1 MATDP
6 KINLNVSTSDAVKNL
21 STLEGAA
28 IESDTAIEKI
38 DGSTVSVDTS
48 ATTRALQEVADKLE
62 RVDDKATKAGKQ
74 GIPVTTT
81 AFKDLTEGIGG
92 PASGAIGSAF
102 KFGESIE
109 GLGDLVEGFGGKL
122 GLSEG
127 QIGKVTTALGTT
139 LGVLG
144 AVGVAFT
151 VGKAAYDL
159 FTSGAKQAAKD
170 QKEFNDAVDAAE
182 KSLRG
187 VAEAL
192 KEGDKARAF
201 RDVAKDLEPILQNMA
216 TAGLN
221 ASDAILEITG
231 SGKPFS
237 DASRKRQDEI
247 NREII
252 ALEELKLKDVSQAG
266 EINNKIALLKDERTN
281 LQEVTR
287 EIDARRLGVEGATAI
302 DKLAYEAL
310 GTLNTTVQDNTEYYE
325 KNTQKLEE
333 NRLKQLEMIG
343 ANRELELQLLDTKD
357 ALEGYDE
364 KILKAE
370 GDTDEIRRVTLETA
384 GEVVEMAKA
393 FGLLAGPEG
402 SIENIKATREA
413 LTFMSGDLA
422 PGSALRNNILGTV
435 ADLARI
441 ETGFVSGGPMTGA
454 ALAARE
460 GGINAGYRSN
470 TTINVTVTS
479 ADPTAVVKALQT
491 YVRQNGSL
499 PANLR

>member
-1 MATDP
+1 MANDP
-6 KINLNVSTSDAVKNL
+6 KITLNVDTSAAVKNL
-21 STLEGAA
+21 LGLEGQASETDA
-28 IESDTAIEKI
+28 SIEKI

-48 ATTRALQEVADKLE
+48 ATQRALQEVAEKLE

-92 PASGAIGSAF
+92 PSTGAIGSAF
-102 KFGESIE
+102 AFGESIE

-127 QIGKVTTALGTT
+127 QIGKITTALGTT

-151 VGKAAYDL
+151 VGKAAYDI
-159 FTSGAKQAAKD
+159 FSSGARKAEED
-170 QKEFNDAVDAAE
+170 QKKFNTAVDAAE

-192 KEGDKARAF
+192 KEGDQAKAF
-201 RDVAKDLEPILQNMA
+201 RDIAKDLEPILQDVA
-216 TAGLN
+216 TAGLD
-221 ASDAILEITG
+221 ASDAILEISG
-231 SGKPFS
+231 AGKPFT
-237 DASRKRQDEI
+237 DASRNRITAIDNEI
-247 NREII
+247 E
-252 ALEELKLKDVSQAG
+252 KLKELRLRDSAHAG
-266 EINNKIALLKDERTN
+266 EINNKIFFLKEEKTQLEN
-281 LQEVTR
+281 VTR
-287 EIDARRLGVEGATAI
+287 EIDTRRLGVEGATKI
-302 DKLAYEAL
+302 DDLATEAL
-310 GTLNTTVQDNTEYYE
+310 GRLNTAVVDNTEYL
-325 KNTQKLEE
+325 KDNATKIEE
-333 NRLKQLEMIG
+333 RRLKQLDAITTER
-343 ANRELELQLLDTKD
+343 NLELQLLDTKD
-357 ALEGYDE
+357 AIEEYDA
-364 KILKAE
+364 KILAAK
-370 GDTDEIRRVTLETA
+370 GDTDEMRRITLETA
-384 GEVVEMAKA
+384 GQITAMATE

-402 SIENIKATREA
+402 SIENVKATREA
-413 LTFMSGDLA
+413 LTFLSGDLA
-422 PGSALRNNILGTV
+422 PGSPLRTNILGTI

-441 ETGFVSGGPMTGA
+441 ETGFVSGGPITGR
-454 ALAARE
+454 ALSAKE

-479 ADPTAVVKALQT
+479 ADPQAVVKALQT

>member
-6 KINLNVSTSDAVKNL
+6 KINLNVTTSDAVKNL

-28 IESDTAIEKI
+28 IDSDTAIEKI
-38 DGSTVSVDTS
+38 DGSTVNVDTS
-48 ATTRALQEVADKLE
+48 ATARALQEVADKLE
-62 RVDDKATKAGKQ
+62 RVDDKAQKAGKQ

-122 GLSEG
+122 GLTEG
-127 QIGKVTTALGTT
+127 QIGKITTALGTT

-159 FTSGAKQAAKD
+159 FTSGSKQAAKD

-201 RDVAKDLEPILQNMA
+201 RDVAKDLEPILQDMA

-231 SGKPFS
+231 AGKPFS

-247 NREII
+247 NREIT
-252 ALEELKLKDVSQAG
+252 ALEELRLKDSAQAG
-266 EINNKIALLKDERTN
+266 EINNKITLLKEERTK
-281 LQEVTR
+281 LQDVTT

-343 ANRELELQLLDTKD
+343 TNRDLELQFLDTKD
-357 ALEGYDE
+357 AIEGYDE
-364 KILKAE
+364 KILTAK
-370 GDTDEIRRVTLETA
+370 GDTDEMRRITLETA
-384 GEVVEMAKA
+384 GQVVEMAKA
-393 FGLLAGPEG
+393 YGLLAGPEG
-402 SIENIKATREA
+402 SIENIKATRES
-413 LTFMSGDLA
+413 LTFLSGDMA
-422 PGSALRNNILGTV
+422 PGSPLRTNILGTI
-435 ADLARI
+435 ADLAKI
-441 ETGFVSGGPMTGA
+441 GVGFVSGGPITGA
-454 ALAARE
+454 ALAAKE
-460 GGINAGYRSN
+460 GGVNAGYRSN

-479 ADPTAVVKALQT
+479 ADPQAVVKALQT

>member
-6 KINLNVSTSDAVKNL
+6 KINLNVTTSDAVKNL

-28 IESDTAIEKI
+28 IDSDTAIEKI

-48 ATTRALQEVADKLE
+48 ATARALQEVADKLE

-92 PASGAIGSAF
+92 PATGAIGSAF
-102 KFGESIE
+102 MFGESIE

-127 QIGKVTTALGTT
+127 QIGKITTALGTT

-159 FTSGAKQAAKD
+159 FSSGARKAEED
-170 QKEFNDAVDAAE
+170 QKNFNTAVDASE

-192 KEGDKARAF
+192 KEGDKAKAF
-201 RDVAKDLEPILQNMA
+201 RDIAKDLEPILQDLA
-216 TAGLN
+216 TAGLD
-221 ASDAILEITG
+221 ASDAILEISG
-231 SGKPFS
+231 AGKPFT
-237 DASRKRQDEI
+237 DAAKARVTAIDKEIKAQEILRNRNVDNSRQYVLR
-247 NREII
+247 II
-252 ALEELKLKDVSQAG
+252 ELEKEKEAI
-266 EINNKIALLKDERTN
+266 ENAT
-281 LQEVTR
+281 TA
-287 EIDARRLGVEGATAI
+287 IDTRRLGVEGATEI
-302 DKLAYEAL
+302 DRLAYEAL
-310 GTLNTTVQDNTEYYE
+310 GTLNTTVQDNTDYYE

-343 ANRELELQLLDTKD
+343 TNRSLELQFLDTKE
-357 ALEGYDE
+357 AIEGYDG
-364 KILKAE
+364 KIAAAK
-370 GDTDEIRRVTLETA
+370 GDTDEMRRITLETA
-384 GEVVEMAKA
+384 GEVTNMAKA
-393 FGLLAGPEG
+393 YGALAGPEG
-402 SIENIKATREA
+402 SIENVKATRES
-413 LTFMSGDLA
+413 LTFLSADMA
-422 PGSALRNNILGTV
+422 PGSPLRTNILGTI

-441 ETGFVSGGPMTGA
+441 ETGFVSGGPITGA
-454 ALAARE
+454 ALAAKE

-479 ADPTAVVKALQT
+479 ADPQAVVKALQT

>member
-6 KINLNVSTSDAVKNL
+6 KINLNVTTSDAVKNL
-21 STLEGAA
+21 SMLEGAA
-28 IESDTAIEKI
+28 IDSDTAIEKI
-38 DGSTVSVDTS
+38 DGSTVNVDTS
-48 ATTRALQEVADKLE
+48 ATARALQEVADKLE

-92 PASGAIGSAF
+92 PATGAIGSAF
-102 KFGESIE
+102 MFGESIE

-127 QIGKVTTALGTT
+127 QIGKITTALGTT

-159 FTSGAKQAAKD
+159 FSSGARKAEED
-170 QKEFNDAVDAAE
+170 QKNFNTAVDAAE

-192 KEGDKARAF
+192 KEGDQARAF
-201 RDVAKDLEPILQNMA
+201 RDVAKDLEPILQDMA
-216 TAGLN
+216 TAGLD

-231 SGKPFS
+231 AGKPFT
-237 DASRKRQDEI
+237 DQARARTKAIDDEIAALEKEKRQQTENFGPYNERI
-247 NREII
+247 G
-252 ALEELKLKDVSQAG
+252 Q
-266 EINNKIALLKDERTN
+266 LKDEKEK
-281 LQEVTR
+281 LQDVITEV
-287 EIDARRLGVEGATAI
+287 DARRLGVQGATEI

-343 ANRELELQLLDTKD
+343 TNRSLELQFLDTKD
-357 ALEGYDE
+357 AIDGYDE
-364 KILKAE
+364 KILTAK
-370 GDTDEIRRVTLETA
+370 GDTDEMRRITLETA

-393 FGLLAGPEG
+393 YGALAGPEG
-402 SIENIKATREA
+402 SIENVNATREA
-413 LTFMSGDLA
+413 LTFLSADLA
-422 PGSALRNNILGTV
+422 PGSALRANIVGTI
-435 ADLARI
+435 AELAKI
-441 ETGFVSGGPMTGA
+441 GVGYVSGGPITGA
-454 ALAARE
+454 ALNAKE

-479 ADPTAVVKALQT
+479 ADPQAVVKALQT

>member
-6 KINLNVSTSDAVKNL
+6 KINLNVDTSDAVKNL
-21 STLEGAA
+21 LGLEGQA
-28 IESDTAIEKI
+28 IETDGSIEKI
-38 DGSTVSVDTS
+38 DGSSVSVDTS
-48 ATTRALQEVADKLE
+48 ATQKALQDVADKLDK
-62 RVDDKATKAGKQ
+62 VDQNADKAGKK
-74 GIPVTTT
+74 GIPVTTN

-92 PASGAIGSAF
+92 PATGAIGSAF
-102 KFGESIE
+102 MFGQTVE

-122 GLSEG
+122 GLTET
-127 QIGKVTTALGTT
+127 QIGKVTGALGTT

-159 FTSGAKQAAKD
+159 FSSGARKAEED
-170 QKEFNDAVDAAE
+170 QKAFNTAVDAAE

-201 RDVAKDLEPILQNMA
+201 RDVAKDLEPILQDMA
-216 TAGLN
+216 TAGLD

-231 SGKPFS
+231 SGRPFS

-247 NREII
+247 NREIT
-252 ALEELKLKDVSQAG
+252 ALEDLRQKDSAQAG
-266 EINNKIALLKDERTN
+266 EINNKIALLKDERTK
-281 LQEVTR
+281 LQDVTTEV
-287 EIDARRLGVEGATAI
+287 EARREGVKGATEI

-333 NRLKQLEMIG
+333 NRVKQLEMIG
-343 ANRELELQLLDTKD
+343 TNRDLELQFLDTKD
-357 ALEGYDE
+357 AIDGYDG
-364 KILKAE
+364 KIAAAK
-370 GDTDEIRRVTLETA
+370 GDTDEMRRITLETA
-384 GEVVEMAKA
+384 GEVTNMAKA
-393 FGLLAGPEG
+393 YGALAGPEG
-402 SIENIKATREA
+402 SIENVNATREA
-413 LTFMSGDLA
+413 LTFLSADMA
-422 PGSALRNNILGTV
+422 PGSALRTNILGTIGE
-435 ADLARI
+435 LAKI
-441 ETGFVSGGPMTGA
+441 GVGYVSGGPMTGA

-479 ADPTAVVKALQT
+479 ADPQAVVKALQT